1 MATKAQRAAA
11 DKWDKEHGMVYQSVK
26 IRRELR
32 DNFKAAC
39 AAKGQKV
46 NTVLREAM
54 QRYVEEAAAG
64 ATVDTSTNAG
74 TIPCEISG
82 AIWHS
87 PTDTGH
93 RVYYALHDNPTL
105 AKSYQLA
112 FDAIMRAKTDSQ
124 WATMIDNL
132 IQRVRARIDADGEKR
147 PSQAL

>member
-1 MATKAQRAAA
+1 VATKAQRAAA

-39 AAKGQKV
+39 AANGQKV

-74 TIPCEISG
+74 TVAIIPCEISS

-93 RVYYALHDNPTL
+93 RVYYALHDNPAL
-105 AKSYQLA
+105 AKSYRLA
-112 FDAIMRAKTDSQ
+112 FDYIMQAVTDSE
-124 WATMIDNL
+124 WATRIDTL
-132 IQRVRARIDADGEKR
+132 IQRVQVRIDADGEKR
-147 PSQAL
+147 PK